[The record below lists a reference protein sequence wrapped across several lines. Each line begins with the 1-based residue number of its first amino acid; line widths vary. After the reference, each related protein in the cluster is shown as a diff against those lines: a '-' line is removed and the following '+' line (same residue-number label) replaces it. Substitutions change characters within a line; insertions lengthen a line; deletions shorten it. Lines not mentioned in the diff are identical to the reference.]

1 MASKSAKRRKARK
14 RERRA
19 DGAVI
24 LPSGKA
30 TKSKTAA
37 GAARAMQAEA
47 ADAVALLARC
57 RVYGLTEAQAADPLA
72 GTATGRLV
80 LAGLLTPRQDDA
92 ATRWRALRARYHHA
106 IEIAPDGREGPGG
119 TPSLDDR
126 DEADAKAVA
135 RFREARAALAAAGH
149 AAVLAVRIVVEDG
162 HDAPSMLPDLRS
174 GLMVLANHFG
184 LPDDH

>member
-1 MASKSAKRRKARK
+1 MGSKTGKNRKGRHGATPPVVLPGGKASKA
-14 RERRA
+14 
-19 DGAVI
+19 
-24 LPSGKA
+24 
-30 TKSKTAA
+30 KTAS
-37 GAARAMQAEA
+37 GYARAMRSEA
-47 ADAVALLARC
+47 ADAVALRARC

-80 LAGLLTPRQDDA
+80 LAGLLTRRQDDA

-135 RFREARAALAAAGH
+135 RFREARASLAAAGH
-149 AAVLAVRIVVEDG
+149 AAVLAVRVMVEDG
-162 HDAPSMLPDLRS
+162 HDAPSMLPDLRA
-174 GLMVLANHFG
+174 GLSALADHFG
-184 LPDDH
+184 LPDDR